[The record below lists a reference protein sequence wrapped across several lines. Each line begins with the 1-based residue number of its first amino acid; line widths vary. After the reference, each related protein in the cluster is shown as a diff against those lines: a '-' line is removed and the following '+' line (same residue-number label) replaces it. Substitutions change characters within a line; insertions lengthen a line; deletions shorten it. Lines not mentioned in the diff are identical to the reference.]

1 MQWIY
6 PPDNFTITECKK
18 ILLQMPLLYVFW
30 SQNGW
35 KGHSTLS
42 NSYSSNRTPE
52 FSTPFL
58 IFISL
63 AWFVFVICNLP
74 LKHSVPHSR
83 SQSFDPFDQRR
94 GLIPDAGQNDRSSGN
109 KNESS
114 QGFSSAHSWNK
125 NQSLVSERKGRRG
138 EVRRYWGRGG
148 GGEYYGYLILFISRI
163 RCKS

>member
-1 MQWIY
+1 MDWPKWNFNSFVRRSLAFHLELFLGLFESTFSSSISTSVVNRVQWIY

-94 GLIPDAGQNDRSSGN
+94 GSIPDAGQKDRSSGN

-114 QGFSSAHSWNK
+114 QGFSSAHS
-125 NQSLVSERKGRRG
+125 
-138 EVRRYWGRGG
+138 
-148 GGEYYGYLILFISRI
+148 
-163 RCKS
+163 